1 MQRVLDLCALA
12 RSSPVERTAAAV
24 GRGDATCTARE
35 PQPKPSCKYRCEIL
49 TLLVTGWRALGEG
62 GLGVSGTVA
71 AFSVQPDACTPPP
84 EDLRLGIDSTPSP
97 ESLAG
102 SEGPGGLKVAFL
114 AASTRLGLA
123 LDISGRELA
132 EDAALLVAISRR
144 AAAQQLE
151 PANHRC
157 ASYGL
162 YVYKVSPWKHYR
174 SRDQNGRR

>member
-1 MQRVLDLCALA
+1 MLQLAPRQSNELQLLWNKEKQHALQWNPTKNLAVL
-12 RSSPVERTAAAV
+12 
-24 GRGDATCTARE
+24 
-35 PQPKPSCKYRCEIL
+35 KYCEIL
-49 TLLVTGWRALGEG
+49 TLLVTDWRALGEG

-84 EDLRLGIDSTPSP
+84 EDLRLGTDSTPSS
-97 ESLAG
+97 ESLA
-102 SEGPGGLKVAFL
+102 SSKGPKGLKVAFL

-132 EDAALLVAISRR
+132 EDAALLVAISRT

-151 PANHRC
+151 PA
-157 ASYGL
+157 SYYGVPVIRVCI
-162 YVYKVSPWKHYR
+162 YVNKGSPWKHYR